1 MFIKF
6 PNFKSFNNFAICPSD
21 SGKDE
26 FHVIDGGKAVY
37 FDFSKLM
44 DGTATC
50 VPYYPGHMYVLYKGK
65 DTEDLCSYRFQT
77 EVDLKKYLT
86 LYYGTPHI
94 SGACLQNIPLIL
106 KGELP
111 ELLHFEDF
119 TNSET
124 NHSDLG
130 QLHNSENSKTNSEH
144 LDAGKMIDV
153 ASVAVYSAFRG
164 QHLNFL
170 SPPPT

>member
-1 MFIKF
+1 M
-6 PNFKSFNNFAICPSD
+6 
-21 SGKDE
+21 G
-26 FHVIDGGKAVY
+26 
-37 FDFSKLM
+37 

-50 VPYYPGHMYVLYKGK
+50 VPYYPGHMYVMYKGK
-65 DTEDLCSYRFQT
+65 ECEDLCSYRFQT

-86 LYYGTPHI
+86 MYYGTPYI

-119 TNSET
+119 ENSDL

-130 QLHNSENSKTNSEH
+130 ELHMGPNSIKKSRNSKKNKKKKKKKNAE
-144 LDAGKMIDV
+144 K
-153 ASVAVYSAFRG
+153 
-164 QHLNFL
+164 QKKKKKKKKKK
-170 SPPPT
+170 

>member
-6 PNFKSFNNFAICPSD
+6 PNFKSFNNVAICPSD

-50 VPYYPGHMYVLYKGK
+50 VPYYPGHMYVMYKGK
-65 DTEDLCSYRFQT
+65 DSEDLCSYRFQT

-86 LYYGTPHI
+86 MYYGTPHI

-106 KGELP
+106 QGEFP
-111 ELLHFEDF
+111 ELLHFENF
-119 TNSET
+119 ENSRL

-130 QLHNSENSKTNSEH
+130 AIKSRNSK
-144 LDAGKMIDV
+144 KK
-153 ASVAVYSAFRG
+153 
-164 QHLNFL
+164 
-170 SPPPT
+170 